1 MINPGNF
8 LMIPPQTATSR
19 TWSENSHLHFIL
31 VPDNG
36 IQIELIKENP
46 Q

>member
-19 TWSENSHLHFIL
+19 TWSETSHLHFIL
-31 VPDNG
+31 VSDNG
-36 IQIELIKENP
+36 MQIELIKENP

>member
-8 LMIPPQTATSR
+8 LMIPPQTATSHAQ
-19 TWSENSHLHFIL
+19 SETSHLHFIL